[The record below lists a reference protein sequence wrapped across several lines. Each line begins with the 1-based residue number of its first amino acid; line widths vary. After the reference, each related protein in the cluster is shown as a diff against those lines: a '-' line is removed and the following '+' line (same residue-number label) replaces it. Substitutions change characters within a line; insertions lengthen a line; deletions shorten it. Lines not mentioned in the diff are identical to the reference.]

1 MEQSEKNLLN
11 LHFNRAKNAV
21 EREDYR
27 LAGEEYHLVYKI
39 AQRLAMQAKTIF
51 DQEEYLSLAKEY
63 LNKESYCQM
72 MESKKEKPLSIKPSL
87 SFHDLCGLEKAK
99 AYLNDTV
106 ILPYKNKTLFQR
118 EKNGICIYGPEKCGK
133 TTLVKA
139 LAHELGATIIPIQP
153 LKNYDPNNFPDIQQY
168 IQRLFDEAEKKEIA
182 VLFFE
187 DPLCFFPFSEKNT
200 VLNDMKNLFVY
211 LFKKEMKRVKKKKL
225 NVLFVATTECPDKLS
240 KDFYQEGMFDDLIR
254 IDLPD
259 HRTRESIIRQIIPSI
274 NEDVLKEIIY
284 STEGYHTWGVT
295 EIAFDLLKQ
304 EEPIQ
309 IETVKKLL
317 DQHPLQKDE
326 EYQNHISEFE
336 NNAK

>member
-1 MEQSEKNLLN
+1 MKYMK
-11 LHFNRAKNAV
+11 F
-21 EREDYR
+21 
-27 LAGEEYHLVYKI
+27 
-39 AQRLAMQAKTIF
+39 
-51 DQEEYLSLAKEY
+51 
-63 LNKESYCQM
+63 
-72 MESKKEKPLSIKPSL
+72 IKM
-87 SFHDLCGLEKAK
+87 
-99 AYLNDTV
+99 N
-106 ILPYKNKTLFQR
+106 I
-118 EKNGICIYGPEKCGK
+118 
-133 TTLVKA
+133 
-139 LAHELGATIIPIQP
+139 
-153 LKNYDPNNFPDIQQY
+153 
-168 IQRLFDEAEKKEIA
+168 
-182 VLFFE
+182 
-187 DPLCFFPFSEKNT
+187 
-200 VLNDMKNLFVY
+200 
-211 LFKKEMKRVKKKKL
+211 KRVKKKKM

-326 EYQNHISEFE
+326 EYQKHISEFE